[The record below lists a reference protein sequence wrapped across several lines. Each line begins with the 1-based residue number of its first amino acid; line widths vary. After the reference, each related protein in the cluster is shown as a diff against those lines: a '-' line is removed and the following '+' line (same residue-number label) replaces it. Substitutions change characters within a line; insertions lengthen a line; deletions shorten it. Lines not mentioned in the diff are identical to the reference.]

1 LIFGIDHLVILDHS
15 LGHTKID
22 ELESPIGHQTNV
34 VRFDVTMDHTMTY
47 MVWYGR
53 ERKKEG
59 GRLRERERERERDP

>member
-47 MVWYGR
+47 MVGHGMG
-53 ERKKEG
+53 ERMGERQG
-59 GRLRERERERERDP
+59 GEIEREREME